1 MQLVPPASGST
12 KIDAQSIMDRRRENV
27 ISILNN
33 DDHPSFAVRRPESLK
48 NRQLPPSST
57 RQPLHLWSPRSSAG
71 YHGDEPLFSPGSPS
85 YPHHL
90 TASHQSSPLTLSP
103 EPSYY
108 SYNQSSQ
115 PRSVAASYNS
125 HYSSGVDKLSIQSL
139 THPYS
144 SQPERVSP
152 QPSVHHH
159 HNNNNSN
166 SNVRNTNNPTN
177 KKNKYPCPY
186 AASHGCG
193 ATFTTSGHAARHG
206 KKHTGEKSV
215 ICPICNKAFTRKDN
229 MKQHKRTHRNAIAED
244 EEEYT
249 TRKQQGETASLSHS
263 DADTPP
269 TPASDRSSS
278 RRTGHGP
285 YTLNADEAARRLR
298 RGGDARHGL
307 DTLAI
312 AAAKSNDASR
322 RRR

>member
-1 MQLVPPASGST
+1 MQLVPPASSSIR
-12 KIDAQSIMDRRRENV
+12 IDAQSIMDRRRENV

-33 DDHPSFAVRRPESLK
+33 DDHPSFAVRPPESLK
-48 NRQLPPSST
+48 NRQLPASST
-57 RQPLHLWSPRSSAG
+57 RQPLHLWSHQSSAG

-108 SYNQSSQ
+108 SYNQPSQ
-115 PRSVAASYNS
+115 PRSVAGSYSS
-125 HYSSGVDKLSIQSL
+125 HYSSGADKLSIQSL

-144 SQPERVSP
+144 SPPKPVSP

-159 HNNNNSN
+159 NSN
-166 SNVRNTNNPTN
+166 SNNPTN

-186 AASHGCG
+186 AASHGCS

-215 ICPICNKAFTRKDN
+215 LCPICNKAFTRKDN
-229 MKQHKRTHRNAIAED
+229 MKQHKRTHRNAITED
-244 EEEYT
+244 EEEYA

-278 RRTGHGP
+278 RRTAHGP

-312 AAAKSNDASR
+312 AAAKSNNSSGR
-322 RRR
+322 RR

>member
-1 MQLVPPASGST
+1 MQLVFPAISFTG
-12 KIDAQSIMDRRRENV
+12 IDPQFIMERRRENA

-33 DDHPSFAVRRPESLK
+33 DDHPSFAVRPSESLR
-48 NRQLPPSST
+48 NRQSPPSST
-57 RQPLHLWSPRSSAG
+57 RQPLHLWPPPLSAG
-71 YHGDEPLFSPGSPS
+71 YSRDAHLFSPGSPS
-85 YPHHL
+85 YHHHL
-90 TASHQSSPLTLSP
+90 TPSHHPSPLTPSP

-108 SYNQSSQ
+108 SYNQPSQ
-115 PRSVAASYNS
+115 PRSIAGS
-125 HYSSGVDKLSIQSL
+125 YSSHHSSGADKLSIQSL

-144 SQPERVSP
+144 SPPEPVSP
-152 QPSVHHH
+152 HASMRNGSNV
-159 HNNNNSN
+159 NNSN
-166 SNVRNTNNPTN
+166 NTTIN

-186 AASHGCG
+186 AISHGCS

-215 ICPICNKAFTRKDN
+215 LCPICNKAFTRKDN
-229 MKQHKRTHRNAIAED
+229 MKQHKRTHRSAITED
-244 EEEYT
+244 EEEHAP
-249 TRKQQGETASLSHS
+249 RRQQGEAASLSHS

-269 TPASDRSSS
+269 TPASGRSSS

-298 RGGDARHGL
+298 RGGDTRHGL

-312 AAAKSNDASR
+312 AAAKSNEASR